1 MKKEIYRV
9 LIIGPTGSGKSQ
21 FRNFI
26 QRDSTNSINEVGN
39 DLDSCTKAPK
49 SNIFSREGT
58 QYDFIDTQEVQ
69 IHQIMM
75 KKILEN

>member
-21 FRNFI
+21 FCNFI

-49 SNIFSREGT
+49 SNIFSRKGLNMT
-58 QYDFIDTQEVQ
+58 LLILQEVQ